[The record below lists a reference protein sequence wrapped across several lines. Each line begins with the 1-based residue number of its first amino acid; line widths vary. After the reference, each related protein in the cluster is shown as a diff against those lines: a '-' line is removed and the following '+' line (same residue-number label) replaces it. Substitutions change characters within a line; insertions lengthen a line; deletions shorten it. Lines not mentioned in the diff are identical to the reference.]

1 MKFWTLF
8 AKARAKVFL
17 AKAQRRKVLIENPLR
32 LCAFARNIFS
42 RKSFARNF
50 VWVLVL
56 GWAGLSSLVAQ
67 KITSHDILQTA
78 TTDERLALNQQTVA
92 FARSL
97 QYRVPLIRKVEARI
111 GFNGSTLGDTLF
123 GTIHNEDFYG
133 FVISPNSL
141 RERRRQGDLQVAQV
155 GIYENERAVLLEDL
169 VLDRCQVLVSLH
181 FATQLN
187 ASRSELLRLLG
198 KKENL
203 LSEMLDQGLDVKVKD
218 VLDTEND
225 RNTLELAQSDL
236 EHSRS
241 LQRAKLSQWLP
252 DHNNLQLDDS
262 DYIRPMT
269 ITQRIEMLKAVPN
282 QNPSLAYRNAETRFA
297 AADWALENAQERQ
310 IFNFL
315 QVAYQDPVLTLE
327 TPKNR
332 KTFNN
337 FSVRIGL
344 GLPIPGNNNPK
355 RSEAALQLREAEVSA
370 QVTRTINERGV
381 DLQYVRVKNLLD
393 QYRACEEKVQHSL
406 IQKMLDNESLR
417 PQMTALELA
426 DLQLAQQKLRLR
438 LIEIEQEL
446 NVEYLKLLELKGVL
460 GQEPV
465 RDYFSDSSF

>member
-1 MKFWTLF
+1 M
-8 AKARAKVFL
+8 
-17 AKAQRRKVLIENPLR
+17 
-32 LCAFARNIFS
+32 
-42 RKSFARNF
+42 
-50 VWVLVL
+50 
-56 GWAGLSSLVAQ
+56 
-67 KITSHDILQTA
+67 
-78 TTDERLALNQQTVA
+78 
-92 FARSL
+92 
-97 QYRVPLIRKVEARI
+97 
-111 GFNGSTLGDTLF
+111 
-123 GTIHNEDFYG
+123 
-133 FVISPNSL
+133 
-141 RERRRQGDLQVAQV
+141 
-155 GIYENERAVLLEDL
+155 
-169 VLDRCQVLVSLH
+169 
-181 FATQLN
+181 
-187 ASRSELLRLLG
+187 
-198 KKENL
+198 
-203 LSEMLDQGLDVKVKD
+203 
-218 VLDTEND
+218 
-225 RNTLELAQSDL
+225 
-236 EHSRS
+236 
-241 LQRAKLSQWLP
+241 
-252 DHNNLQLDDS
+252 
-262 DYIRPMT
+262 
-269 ITQRIEMLKAVPN
+269 
-282 QNPSLAYRNAETRFA
+282 
-297 AADWALENAQERQ
+297 
-310 IFNFL
+310 
-315 QVAYQDPVLTLE
+315 LTLE